1 MKERKPRTACLS
13 GKEFFVMKDKPIIQ
27 RDAHRRTLRYTAVCG
42 MLTAVSA
49 VLQMLEFPLPFLIP
63 SFIEMDFSDMP
74 ALLASFSMGPL
85 YGVAVSLLKNVIH
98 LFQTTT
104 GGVGELANF
113 LLSAIFSFTAGM
125 FYTNSK
131 SRKNALKGCIVGAV
145 VAAVVSVP
153 VNYFITYPVY
163 YNFMPEEA
171 ILDAYQALLPWV
183 KSIFSSLMVFNAPFT
198 LLKGLLVS
206 ALTFA
211 IYKPLSP
218 IIKGE
223 KRR

>member
-1 MKERKPRTACLS
+1 
-13 GKEFFVMKDKPIIQ
+13 MKDKPIIK
-27 RDAHRRTLRYTAVCG
+27 RDARRRTLRYTAVCG

-63 SFIEMDFSDMP
+63 SFIEMDFSDLP
-74 ALLASFSMGPL
+74 ALIASFSMGPL
-85 YGVAVSLLKNVIH
+85 YGVAVTLLKNLIH
-98 LFQTTT
+98 LLQTTT

-113 LLSAIFSFTAGM
+113 LISGVFVFTAGM
-125 FYTNSK
+125 FYKGRK
-131 SRKNALKGCIVGAV
+131 SRATALKGCAAGAI

-163 YNFMPEEA
+163 YNFMPEDA
-171 ILDAYQALLPWV
+171 ILAAYQALLPWV

-223 KRR
+223 ARR